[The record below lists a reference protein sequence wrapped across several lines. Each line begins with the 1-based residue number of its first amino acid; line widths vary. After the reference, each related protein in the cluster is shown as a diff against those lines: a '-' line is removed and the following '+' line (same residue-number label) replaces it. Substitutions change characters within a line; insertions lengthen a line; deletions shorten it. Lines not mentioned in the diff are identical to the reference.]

1 MANIDI
7 ESPGADE
14 TDLKAAL
21 RDLVGGFH
29 VLAASAVAVSHTGNT
44 NETVLATI
52 PIPAG
57 AIGPNG
63 VLRVTSQWSYT
74 NSANNKTLKV
84 RLGGISG
91 SIFFDTQQTTTAA
104 YVDMGRL
111 IHNVNS
117 AAAQKSRG
125 ASVTGA
131 GSTGTAHITR
141 TVDTTVALDLV
152 LTGQVANTG
161 ETVTLESYVV
171 EILSA

>member
-7 ESPGADE
+7 EAPGADE
-14 TDLKAAL
+14 ADLKAAL

-29 VLAASAVAVSHTGNT
+29 VLAASAVAASITGT
-44 NETVLATI
+44 TSETVLATVS
-52 PIPAG
+52 IPAG

-63 VLRVTSQWSYT
+63 ILRVTSQWSYT
-74 NSANNKTLKV
+74 NSANNKILRL
-84 RLGGISG
+84 RLGGLSG
-91 SIFFDTQQTTTAA
+91 STFFDVTQTTTAV
-104 YVDMGRL
+104 YVDLGRL

-117 AAAQKSRG
+117 NAAQKSRG

-152 LTGQVANTG
+152 FTGQLANTG

-171 EILSA
+171 ELLAA